1 MEMIKIIIM
10 GTTPFSVVI
19 AELISREGIY
29 DVIGFSTKKEFIKEN
44 TLYGLPIIAQ
54 EKLKDKY
61 KEEDFVVLNTIGYG
75 KMNCIRERVNEEL
88 KK

>member
-29 DVIGFSTKKEFIKEN
+29 DVIGFSTKKRVYKR
-44 TLYGLPIIAQ
+44 
-54 EKLKDKY
+54 KY
-61 KEEDFVVLNTIGYG
+61 SLWSPYYCTRKT
-75 KMNCIRERVNEEL
+75 
-88 KK
+88 

>member
-29 DVIGFSTKKEFIKEN
+29 DVIGFSTKKEFIKEMK
-44 TLYGLPIIAQ
+44 
-54 EKLKDKY
+54 KL
-61 KEEDFVVLNTIGYG
+61 G
-75 KMNCIRERVNEEL
+75 
-88 KK
+88 